1 MTSVPFSPSR
11 RGRPP
16 KYGRPSRAVTLTL
29 PEDVI
34 AALARLDEDLG
45 RAVVRIAQPLV
56 ADVVPHAPAELS
68 NYGDSAVIL
77 TRRLP
82 SLSRIPGVTLV
93 PLPDGRALISLD
105 GTMSVSDFE
114 LKLRDMV
121 DDASPLDPAEKSAL
135 EAIARILKA
144 ARSTK
149 GLAVHERSIIV
160 LQSTNH
166 RPIAREIA

>member
-1 MTSVPFSPSR
+1 MPRVPFLAPR

-34 AALARLDEDLG
+34 AALTNLDEDLG

-56 ADVVPHAPAELS
+56 ADVVPHPPAELS
-68 NYGDSAVIL
+68 NYGDSAVIV
-77 TRRLP
+77 TRRLTC
-82 SLSRIPGVTLV
+82 LERIPGVTLV
-93 PLPDGRALISLD
+93 PLPDGRALISLGD
-105 GTMSVSDFE
+105 ELSVSEFE

-121 DDASPLDPAEKSAL
+121 DDGAALDPAEKAAL
-135 EAIARILKA
+135 EVIGRILKA

-166 RPIAREIA
+166 RPVAREIA

>member
-1 MTSVPFSPSR
+1 
-11 RGRPP
+11 
-16 KYGRPSRAVTLTL
+16 VTVTL

-34 AALARLDEDLG
+34 AALYRLDEDLG

-56 ADVVPHAPAELS
+56 ADVVPHPPAELS
-68 NYGDSAVIL
+68 NYGDSAVIV
-77 TRRLP
+77 TRRLA
-82 SLSRIPGVTLV
+82 SLEKIPGVTLV

-105 GTMSVSDFE
+105 DAISVSDFE

-121 DDASPLDPAEKSAL
+121 DDGSTFDATERAAL

-149 GLAVHERSIIV
+149 GLTVHERSIIV